1 MHRGKVY
8 LRYEKAQEEIVSM
21 MLQRTPAIRRLQ
33 SMDHLIHKPRK
44 AVKRETENPDGEVAK
59 KRFKQVNDQT
69 IT

>member
-8 LRYEKAQEEIVSM
+8 LRYEKAQEEIVSIIV
-21 MLQRTPAIRRLQ
+21 QRTPAIRRLQ
-33 SMDHLIHKPRK
+33 SIDHLTQRPRK
-44 AVKRETENPDGEVAK
+44 ALKREIDNPDGEVAK